1 MAGRSGN
8 GWTDVTLGNRVV
20 GFVTGPDKDGKFVG
34 FLDNE
39 GAGSKSVGMA
49 NEKTTAVA
57 LVKDA
62 YLRS

>member
-1 MAGRSGN
+1 MSGRSGL
-8 GWTDVTLGNRVV
+8 GWTDVTLQGEVV
-20 GFVTGPDKDGKFVG
+20 GFVTGPDKDGKYVC

-39 GAGSKSVGMA
+39 GAGSKSVGVA

-62 YLRS
+62 HLRS